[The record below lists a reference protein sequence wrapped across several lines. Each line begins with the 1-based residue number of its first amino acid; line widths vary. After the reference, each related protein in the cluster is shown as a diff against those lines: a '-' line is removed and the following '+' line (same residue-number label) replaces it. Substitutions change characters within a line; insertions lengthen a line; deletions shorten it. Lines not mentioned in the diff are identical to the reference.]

1 VAIPRQIDP
10 QTLADYL
17 AVMSRAI
24 FQAGVSWA
32 LIESRWAAYERL
44 FAGFRPEE
52 VARFDEFDIERIS
65 ADPSIVRTRK
75 KVVATVENART
86 MLALDREHG
95 GFANYLHS
103 FDSYGA
109 LSADLKR
116 RFAFLGEL
124 SAYYFLFRVKE
135 PVPAFE
141 EWEKTVPGDHPR
153 MREMIALARGEIAE
167 GTRLPRRESAPRN
180 VRKRR

>member
-1 VAIPRQIDP
+1 MTIPRRIDP
-10 QTLADYL
+10 ESLADYL

-24 FQAGVSWA
+24 FQAG
-32 LIESRWAAYERL
+32 IRWATVEEKWPAYERL
-44 FAGFRPEE
+44 FAGFDPHV
-52 VARFDEFDIERIS
+52 VAHFDDTDIERI
-65 ADPSIVRTRK
+65 ACDPGIVRTRK
-75 KVVATVENART
+75 KVAATVANART

-95 GFANYLHS
+95 TFRAYLRSFA
-103 FDSYGA
+103 SYDA

-141 EWEKTVPGDHPR
+141 AWEKTVPGDHPR
-153 MREMIALARGEIAE
+153 MREMVALAREEEAR
-167 GTRLPRRESAPRN
+167 TAP
-180 VRKRR
+180 